1 MNKDQIKGTIKT
13 TEGKIQ
19 EKVGKFVGSK
29 NQQAKGLAKQGA
41 GKAEEN
47 IVVVVVLRLVVE
59 VVVEVAV
66 VVEVVY

>member
-47 IVVVVVLRLVVE
+47 IGDAIKL
-59 VVVEVAV
+59 AKDAKKSTQ
-66 VVEVVY
+66 